1 MKQIK
6 VTIILFI
13 IVIPLLFFL
22 LQKYF
27 LPLDVLNNIPAFSEN
42 GWVRPHNSLLADP
55 IYQFEPWRHFVK
67 QELLSGHFPL
77 WNSNNGGG
85 APFFAN
91 PQTAVLYP
99 LNFLYY
105 IFPLTISLIL
115 IPLLK
120 ILFFSCFSFLYF
132 RQINISKGV
141 SLVGALICSV
151 FSFVLLWI
159 LWPHTNVFIFFPLIL
174 YATEKIAT
182 SLKGK
187 CRFEILM
194 IVSYAFSIFGG
205 HPETLFEITVAHLTY
220 SLLRKFSVSTYVIL
234 FRSIFLGFLVSS
246 IQLIPFIEYILN
258 SSAFYAR
265 MSVVKEALP
274 IKAIIFNIFPFI
286 LGGPQLGYYRPMS
299 QIINFQEATGG
310 YVGLLLIFLACWGM
324 RLFKKVSFIRI
335 WTIIMV
341 LSIALSYQFIPWIQ
355 SKLPIFQLNANQRF
369 VGILGFSLI
378 TLALFAVNNKRNVTL
393 SKIVS
398 RNARVVFT
406 VFGIFIGLLIVYVT
420 LFSNLLKIHP
430 FASFIFWHVFIIL
443 ASTLI
448 GACIFF
454 FLNSK
459 IKIYL
464 LVFLIGIQIVPVVFT
479 YNSIVS
485 KSDYY
490 PDIPIIKLLKKH
502 APGKIIE
509 VGNPNLPANI
519 NLMYGIQHV
528 MNNDAIEVFSYKKEF
543 DSLFPEKNLWGNPD
557 AIDYSSADRLG
568 IDYILSDYDIR
579 LSHPLIK
586 KPDTNKLI
594 ALDDKNLIRVNLPRN
609 EIPRQI
615 RFLPATRNR
624 LNGCNITFSIFDEKT
639 SEKLWMSKVNC
650 KDFRNF
656 MFYTIPVEYDNS
668 AFDISPYLIIT
679 SDKSRDQTISIATTE
694 GNNPYIDFLYDE
706 KNDFSSFKLLGK
718 TKYIY
723 LWKALGVTQV
733 NFNGYISQL
742 KSSNTQSVYE
752 IESGSSQEFL
762 IKKTYYPGWKASV
775 DGLPAK
781 IQSNGPFISVMVP
794 KDRHIM
800 RIYYSPAM
808 FYFGAFISLISV
820 GFIVLRF
827 IREEIA
833 RAPFKKIIKLQDI
846 FAKKAKKI
854 SQGEHALIF
863 FISAIA
869 SIASYVFVYRVLG
882 IHFKLPENLRVINWV
897 SVNNYPKQQ
906 DAIIFFTGTIFVL
919 LLSPIMWG
927 IWVWIQKK

>member
-6 VTIILFI
+6 VAIILFI

-22 LQKYF
+22 LQRYF

-105 IFPLTISLIL
+105 IFPPTISLIL

-132 RQINISKGV
+132 RQLNISKGI
-141 SLVGALICSV
+141 SIVGALICSV

-182 SLKGK
+182 SLGK
-187 CRFEILM
+187 KRRFEALM
-194 IVSYAFSIFGG
+194 IASYAFSIFGG
-205 HPETLFEITVAHLTY
+205 HPETLFEITVVHLIY
-220 SLLRKFSVSTYVIL
+220 SLLRKFSVPTYAIL
-234 FRSIFLGFLVSS
+234 LRSIFLGFLVGS
-246 IQLIPFIEYILN
+246 IQLIPSIEYILN
-258 SSAFYAR
+258 SSALHAR
-265 MSVVKEALP
+265 MSAVNEALP

-299 QIINFQEATGG
+299 QLVNFQEAAGG
-310 YVGLLLIFLACWGM
+310 YVGLLLTLLACWGI
-324 RLFKKVSFIRI
+324 RSFRQPGFIKI
-335 WTIIMV
+335 WAIIMAISF
-341 LSIALSYQFIPWIQ
+341 LLSYQFIPWIQ
-355 SKLPIFQLNANQRF
+355 SRLPIFQLNANQRF
-369 VGILGFSLI
+369 VGILGFSVI
-378 TLALFAVNNKRNVTL
+378 TLALFTIGNKGKVLL

-398 RNARVVFT
+398 RNAKIVFVVS
-406 VFGIFIGLLIVYVT
+406 GMFIGLFTVYVT
-420 LFSNLLKIHP
+420 LFSNLLEVHP
-430 FASFIFWHVFIIL
+430 FAPFIFWHVFVIL
-443 ASTLI
+443 TSTLI
-448 GACIFF
+448 GVCIFF

-464 LVFLIGIQIVPVVFT
+464 LAFLIGIQILPVVLT
-479 YNSIVS
+479 YNSIASRVN
-485 KSDYY
+485 YY
-490 PDIPIIKLLKKH
+490 PDIPIIKLLKKN

-509 VGNPNLPANI
+509 VGNPNLPANV
-519 NLMYGIQHV
+519 NLVYGIQHV

-557 AIDYSSADRLG
+557 AIKYSSADRLG
-568 IDYILSDYDIR
+568 INYVLSDYDIR
-579 LSHPLIK
+579 LSHSQIRKPNINNLIV
-586 KPDTNKLI
+586 
-594 ALDDKNLIRVNLPRN
+594 LDDKNLIRVNLPRN

-624 LNGCNITFSIFDEKT
+624 LNGCNMTFSIFDGKT
-639 SEKLWMSKVNC
+639 SGKLWASKVSC
-650 KDFRNF
+650 KNFRNF
-656 MFYTIPVEYDNS
+656 MFYTIPVEYRDS
-668 AFDISPYLIIT
+668 GFHISPYLIIA
-679 SDKSRDQTISIATTE
+679 SDKSRDQAISMATTE
-694 GNNPYIDFLYDE
+694 DNKPYVDFLYDE
-706 KNDFSSFKLLGK
+706 KNDSSSFRLLGK
-718 TKYIY
+718 TKYVY
-723 LWKALGVTQV
+723 LWKALGIAQA
-733 NFNGYISQL
+733 NFNGYINQL
-742 KSSNTQSVYE
+742 KSSDTQSVYE
-752 IESGSSQEFL
+752 IEGGSNQELL

-775 DGLPAK
+775 DGLPVK
-781 IQSNGPFISVMVP
+781 IQPNGPFISVMVP
-794 KDRHIM
+794 KGRHIV
-800 RIYYSPAM
+800 RIYYSPLM
-808 FYFGAFISLISV
+808 FYLGALISLISV
-820 GFIVLRF
+820 GFIGLRL
-827 IREEIA
+827 IGEEVT
-833 RAPFKKIIKLQDI
+833 RAPFKKIIKFQDV
-846 FAKKAKKI
+846 FVRKAEKI

-869 SIASYVFVYRVLG
+869 SIASYIFLYRVLN
-882 IHFKLPENLRVINWV
+882 IQFRLPENLRVINWV

-906 DAIIFFTGTIFVL
+906 DAIIFFTGTILVL
-919 LLSPIMWG
+919 FLSPIMWG
-927 IWVWIQKK
+927 IWIWIRKK